1 MSNTCL
7 LTWNPAKW
15 DFEGGYHSFLKQ
27 VNAGEKPVLEWRAAN
42 SSIQKGDVM
51 YLMRL
56 GANPRGILLN
66 GIALRL
72 YLILQLALNKSKRL
86 FTLTEP
92 VVWRITVI
100 SIRRWS
106 RRVELGE
113 KTELSDMSAA
123 GAVQLI

>member
-72 YLILQLALNKSKRL
+72 YLILQLALYKSKRL

-92 VVWRITVI
+92 MVWRITVI